1 MKLFREL
8 GKGDLAD
15 ELIEFY
21 IENNSDKKNLFNLN
35 SYPFRGDIA
44 DNKVIKRFDE
54 IFLET
59 KKTKKL
65 KDILYE
71 LVGKNGWGAE
81 DEKILSEVS
90 PEEYYKFFKSESGE
104 NLQLYVEKVLQFG
117 RFTNSSDVQ
126 KRIAE
131 KAAQALKKI
140 ASESKLN
147 ERRVQK
153 FGIKI

>member
-1 MKLFREL
+1 
-8 GKGDLAD
+8 
-15 ELIEFY
+15 
-21 IENNSDKKNLFNLN
+21 
-35 SYPFRGDIA
+35 
-44 DNKVIKRFDE
+44 
-54 IFLET
+54 
-59 KKTKKL
+59 L

-71 LVGKNGWGAE
+71 LIGKNGWGAE
-81 DEKILSEVS
+81 DEKILSEAS

-104 NLQLYVEKVLQFG
+104 NLPLYVEKVLQFG

-126 KRIAE
+126 KQIAE
-131 KAAQALKKI
+131 KATQALKKI